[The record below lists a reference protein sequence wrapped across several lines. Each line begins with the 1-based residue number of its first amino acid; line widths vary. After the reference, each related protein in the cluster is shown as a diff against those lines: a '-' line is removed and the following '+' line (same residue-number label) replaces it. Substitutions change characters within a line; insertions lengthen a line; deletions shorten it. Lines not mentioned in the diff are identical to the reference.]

1 MPIERTASLRM
12 KWMYV
17 AFGSL
22 CWTRE
27 DKSSAARKDLAANVR
42 LAESVKAQAM
52 IASVLDNHLI
62 IGYMN
67 NWKKS
72 ICSKRS
78 GQSSEETPC
87 FQGSGDLLLVIVA
100 SCVQSW
106 Y

>member
-52 IASVLDNHLI
+52 IASVLDNH
-62 IGYMN
+62 
-67 NWKKS
+67 
-72 ICSKRS
+72 RFS
-78 GQSSEETPC
+78 G
-87 FQGSGDLLLVIVA
+87 I
-100 SCVQSW
+100 
-106 Y
+106 